1 MENMAK
7 EFTKN
12 MFVMLLAIMIG
23 IIIITYFIG
32 DIINRSKI
40 DNLTEEHEEEII
52 TLIGQNENFTS
63 HFLKSTSV
71 LDQAREDRA
80 FGNYHFD
87 LGLLWYQS
95 ALSQKNITLLE
106 LYKTRAIDNCTKALP
121 NYLYSYYNFLES
133 KNYFDQT
140 KTFISYSKYLKI
152 LDTYINLTDAGS
164 RLTMLRYNA
173 SKYLMYLTENLTFNP
188 ETNNV
193 IYLMNVSNITMLFN
207 MAMYEYGMVLEEFEE
222 YQDIIDEYEFFEEAR

>member
-1 MENMAK
+1 MVK

-40 DNLTEEHEEEII
+40 DNLTEEHEDEII
-52 TLIGQNENFTS
+52 TLKGQNENFTS
-63 HFLKSTSV
+63 HFLKSSSV

-87 LGLLWYQS
+87 LGFLWYQS
-95 ALSQKNITLLE
+95 ALSQKNITLME
-106 LYKTRAIDNCTKALP
+106 LYKTRAIDNCTNALP

-133 KNYFDQT
+133 KDYFNET
-140 KTFISYSKYLKI
+140 KIFISYPKYLNV
-152 LDTYINLTDAGS
+152 LDIYVNLTDAGS

-193 IYLMNVSNITMLFN
+193 TYLMNVSNLSMLFDA
-207 MAMYEYGMVLEEFEE
+207 AMFAYGMVLEEFEE
-222 YQDIIDEYEFFEEAR
+222 YQDEIDEYEFFEEIR